1 MFLFL
6 TSTLFVFGPSCGGK
20 STLSKALV
28 QQLGPTWTY
37 LDRDRLIENGLCI
50 EEKADEMIDERILSF
65 QSKNQNVIVDAQIPW
80 RAQKNK
86 DELYVLVYAPLP
98 ELLARDAQRT
108 VRLGRS
114 PQRAHYARLYVEK
127 TFTEVFKAPLSLDFC
142 YDLVLDSS
150 QDSIDAATQ
159 QVLSLLSQF

>member
-6 TSTLFVFGPSCGGK
+6 ASTLFVFGPSCGGK

-28 QQLGPTWTY
+28 QQLGPSWTY

-50 EEKADEMIDERILSF
+50 EENADEMIEERILSF
-65 QSKNQNVIVDAQIPW
+65 QSKDQNVVVDAQIPW

-86 DELYVLVYAPLP
+86 DELYVLVYAPLA
-98 ELLARDAQRT
+98 ELLSRDAKRT
-108 VRLGRS
+108 ARLRRS
-114 PQRAHYARLYVEK
+114 PERARYARLYVEN
-127 TFTEVFKAPLSLDFC
+127 TFAEVFKAPIRLDFQ

-150 QDSIDAATQ
+150 QYSIDAATK
-159 QVLSLLSQF
+159 QVLSLLSQ